1 MDPVF
6 DESEFDLDVTIVAA
20 GVPIAGFDSEPCSGD
35 NCTGTGDS
43 AGVTC

>member
-1 MDPVF
+1 MI
-6 DESEFDLDVTIVAA
+6 DESEFDLDVTIVSS
-20 GVPIAGFDSEPCSGD
+20 GVPVAAGFDSEPCSGD